1 MTLAKLLQKINQIY
15 KIGIFQRDAY
25 HIFDITYVYN
35 SCCGRVCNVL
45 ILCNPHLCQLCAD
58 EPFKCA
64 RDDWLYLGFH
74 QYSYNWHLAT
84 LSAY

>member
-1 MTLAKLLQKINQIY
+1 MTLAKLLHKINQIY

-35 SCCGRVCNVL
+35 HCCDRVCDVL
-45 ILCNPHLCQLCAD
+45 IFYNSKPHLIYAD
-58 EPFKCA
+58 EPCWYP
-64 RDDWLYLGFH
+64 RDDWLYLGVH
-74 QYSYNWHLAT
+74 QYFYNRHLAR